1 MTSQVEDAVCWVASI
16 TERGE
21 DVASSIANIPPSI
34 ASIPPAS
41 ANIPPSIVNEI

>member
-1 MTSQVEDAVCWVASI
+1 MTSQVEDAVCWIASI

-34 ASIPPAS
+34 A
-41 ANIPPSIVNEI
+41 NIPPSMASKI